1 MAVETS
7 RDVGGALGHHAGG
20 EGERRTIKRVEV
32 GSVLKFSVL
41 LAATVGLIV
50 LLAGGVLYFI
60 ASTTGFVTKVQ
71 TFFNQGGYPS
81 FRVQPSTVF
90 GVLLLVTVI
99 GAIAFVAVAMIATF
113 IFNIV
118 AEASGGIKVTFRE

>member
-1 MAVETS
+1 M
-7 RDVGGALGHHAGG
+7 H
-20 EGERRTIKRVEV
+20 EGVRRTIKRVEV

-50 LLAGGVLYFI
+50 LLAGGVLYFV

-71 TFFNQGGYPS
+71 TFFNHYGYPD
-81 FRVQPSTVF
+81 FRVQSSTVF
-90 GVLLLVTVI
+90 GVLLLVTVV
-99 GAIAFVAVAMIATF
+99 GAITFVAMAMIATV

>member
-1 MAVETS
+1 MAVDTS
-7 RDVGGALGHHAGG
+7 REVAGAPGHEGG
-20 EGERRTIKRVEV
+20 RRTIKRVEV

-50 LLAGGVLYFI
+50 MLAGGVLYFV
-60 ASTTGFVTKVQ
+60 ASTTGFVTKIQ
-71 TFFNQGGYPS
+71 TFFNHYGYPD
-81 FRVQPSTVF
+81 FRVQSSTVF
-90 GVLLLVTVI
+90 GVLLLVTVV
-99 GAIAFVAVAMIATF
+99 GAIAFVVVAMIAAF

>member
-7 RDVGGALGHHAGG
+7 RDVGGTLGHRAGG